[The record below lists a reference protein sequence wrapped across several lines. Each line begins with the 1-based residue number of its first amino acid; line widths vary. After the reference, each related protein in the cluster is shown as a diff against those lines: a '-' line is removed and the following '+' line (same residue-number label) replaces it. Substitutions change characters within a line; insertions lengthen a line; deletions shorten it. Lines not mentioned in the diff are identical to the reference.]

1 MSIKSADELNAYYA
15 KDYKKL
21 NRLIRKL
28 KFDLG
33 YCLHQSD
40 DTTLDDLL
48 DASWEFRPMLGDFRF
63 ITRCSTST
71 FATSLRRGSASNEKE
86 HAEYMAKRSA
96 NVVDFAPPIARQ
108 PSAEPA
114 PLPPTG

>member
-21 NRLIRKL
+21 NRLVRKL
-28 KFDLG
+28 KFDFG
-33 YCLHQSD
+33 YCLDQSD

-63 ITRCSTST
+63 TTQMLDVY
-71 FATSLRRGSASNEKE
+71 LRDLFKARLGLYEQE
-86 HAEYMAKRSA
+86 HAEYMAKRGA